1 MKSIFTKLVPDYI
14 RGINPYEPGKPIEE
28 VERELGITNS
38 LKLAS
43 NENPLGPSPMAL
55 RAIRKTA
62 GRINYYPEGGSPY
75 LLTAVAKRLK
85 VKESELVFGTGS
97 NEVIELLMRCLVRKG
112 DNIVTSKHSFLVYR
126 LIAQGIGAS
135 VREAPAK
142 DYGHDLEAMAR
153 LVNKKTKL
161 VFIANPNN
169 PTGTYVTQTEL
180 VKFLKKA
187 PKIPVVMDEAYYEY
201 AGAKDYPDTI
211 KLRKKFPNLIVLR
224 TFSKCF
230 GLAGLRVG
238 YGVGDSELVNYLN
251 RLRQPFNVNS
261 MAQVGALAALGDA
274 EFVERSVKTNSD
286 GKRQLYKAFDKAG
299 IEYLKTEANFI
310 CVNVG
315 HGREVFQNLQREGV
329 IVRPMDVYGLPAFIR
344 VTIGKRAQNIRFLT
358 ALKRVLAT

>member
-1 MKSIFTKLVPDYI
+1 MKSFFSELVPEYI
-14 RGINPYEPGKPIEE
+14 RSINPYEPGKPIEE
-28 VERELGITNS
+28 VERELGISNS

-43 NENPLGPSPMAL
+43 NENPLGPSPKAV
-55 RAIRKTA
+55 RAMREVVGKV
-62 GRINYYPEGGSPY
+62 NYYPEGGSPY

-97 NEVIELLMRCLVRKG
+97 NEVIELLMRCLLRKG
-112 DNIVTSKHSFLVYR
+112 DNIVTSRHAFLVYR

-135 VREAPAK
+135 VREAKAI
-142 DYGHDLEAMAR
+142 DYGHDLDAMAK
-153 LVNKKTKL
+153 LVNKKTKII
-161 VFIANPNN
+161 FIANPNN
-169 PTGTYVTQTEL
+169 PTGTYVTETEL
-180 VKFLKKA
+180 VKFLKKV
-187 PKIPVVMDEAYYEY
+187 PKVPVVMDEAYYEY
-201 AGAKDYPDTI
+201 AEAKDYPDTI
-211 KLRKKFPNLIVLR
+211 KLRKKFPNLIALR

-238 YGVGDSELVNYLN
+238 YGVGDGELINYLN

-274 EFVERSVKTNSD
+274 EFIKRSIKTNSD
-286 GKRQLYKAFDKAG
+286 GKQQLYKAFDKVG

-315 HGREVFQNLQREGV
+315 HGREVFENLQKEGV

-344 VTIGKRAQNIRFLT
+344 VTIGKKAQNLRFLT
-358 ALKRVLAT
+358 ALKHVLAV